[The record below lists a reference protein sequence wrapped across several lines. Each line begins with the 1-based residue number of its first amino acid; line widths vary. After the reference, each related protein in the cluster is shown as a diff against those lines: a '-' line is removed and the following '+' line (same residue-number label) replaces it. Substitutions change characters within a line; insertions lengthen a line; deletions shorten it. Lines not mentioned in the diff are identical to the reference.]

1 MFKIRKKL
9 YSMIATVVLVWAN
22 GKYQIGIEPDS
33 MKLVVGLVVAYV
45 IGQGVADHG
54 KEKEIIRTAMVE
66 KMESRLGHNTN
77 EVAEKNL

>member
-9 YSMIATVVLVWAN
+9 YSMVATVILVWAN
-22 GKYQIGIEPDS
+22 GKYQLGIEPDS

-54 KEKEIIRTAMVE
+54 KEKILVE
-66 KMESRLGHNTN
+66 QKIQSRLGNKGSQ
-77 EVAEKNL
+77 VVEKNL